1 MDIDFKILIDAS
13 GSMGYMKGSKEEGKY
28 LLPDGE
34 TRTDL
39 VKKIINT
46 SLTDIFP
53 LSTNLDIFT
62 FRKSISLDKY
72 GNKIIRVKDAIDV
85 NGRKIRQQY
94 HPEFNDLK
102 PIYSGAIN
110 LALIKDKIN
119 TIKDPDIGGTPLWWS
134 LSVLVHKVEI
144 KTILIVLSDGDANDK
159 TNFDSEIL
167 NLIEAKKKDCIIY
180 FIGIDQDEVATK
192 KSKNLATETGGI
204 YVNLKAINYDTSKLD
219 ILLSKLKTQLVA
231 NVLKES
237 IARTKS
243 NPVTIPSETENNS
256 STPDIENQ
264 VKRNTQSLSH
274 ISIQLDN
281 ILKLLHSQ
289 NDDESKDNL
298 EIIENTIYN
307 QRIGRDSEKYLF
319 NELKEFFKNNTS
331 TNVLWLNEI
340 EEKGFPYDILVQ
352 DGNKEFYYECKG
364 TSSNLKEFQLTKNE
378 WNFYLNNIGKYRLC
392 FVSNIDSTPS
402 YIRLMDLLD
411 DMKNKT
417 IVPCATQNRKYKAN
431 RIVFQINQE

>member
-13 GSMGYMKGSKEEGKY
+13 GSMGYMKGSKKEGKY
-28 LLPDGE
+28 LLPDGK

-46 SLTDIFP
+46 SLKDVFP
-53 LSTNLDIFT
+53 LTTNLDVLT

-72 GNKIIRVKDAIDV
+72 GNKIIKIKDAIDAK
-85 NGRKIRQQY
+85 GRKIKQQY
-94 HPEFNDLK
+94 HPAFNDLK
-102 PIYSGAIN
+102 PIYNGAIN
-110 LALIKDKIN
+110 TSLIKDKIN
-119 TIKDPDIGGTPLWWS
+119 AINNPDIGGTPLWWS
-134 LSVLVHKVEI
+134 LSVLVNKSKT
-144 KTILIVLSDGDANDK
+144 KTIIIVLSDGDANDK
-159 TNFDSEIL
+159 ANFDAEIL
-167 NLIEAKKKDCIIY
+167 KLIETKKKDCVIY

-192 KSKNLATETGGI
+192 KSKNLATKTGGI
-204 YVNLKAINYDTSKLD
+204 YINLKAINYDTSKLD
-219 ILLSKLKTQLVA
+219 VLLSQLKTQLAA

-237 IARTKS
+237 IILTKS

-256 STPDIENQ
+256 STSDIENQ
-264 VKRNTQSLSH
+264 VKRNTQSLGH

-289 NDDESKDNL
+289 SDESIDNI

-319 NELKEFFKNNTS
+319 NELKELFKNN
-331 TNVLWLNEI
+331 NLIKVIWLNEI
-340 EEKGFPYDILVQ
+340 EEKGHPYDILVQ
-352 DGNKEFYYECKG
+352 DGRNEFYYECKG
-364 TSSNLKEFQLTKNE
+364 TGYNLNEFQLTKNE

-392 FVSNIDSTPS
+392 FASNIDSTPS
-402 YIRLMDLLD
+402 YIRLMDLLS

-417 IVPCATQNRKYKAN
+417 IVPCATQNRKYKAD
-431 RIVFQINQE
+431 RIVFQINKE